1 MSQEQALVVLNE
13 ERRGTIQA
21 ARNAFALRRQR
32 FLVSWLGRL
41 GEQWRSCSRPVR
53 AAASR
58 HGLLQSCARSGKIL
72 RRSTRRNRVPWQ
84 VCRLGSLNNT
94 QRCLTL
100 QSTGPTT
107 AGQLGPVGGTRYIFA
122 NRAKPSC
129 RSGPVTSNVGQQKAR
144 SASSHSPMNSRPEPS
159 THFTKNADSGRRLQ
173 PRRGWV
179 RLSTVACLA
188 LSPGTETQPVRGR
201 CRPGKLRSL
210 RLPRHGAAASHFT
223 AVSSRAPSGTKCTA
237 FLALGQSQTRFKRR
251 AR

>member
-13 ERRGTIQA
+13 ERRGTIRA

-122 NRAKPSC
+122 NRAKPPC
-129 RSGPVTSNVGQQKAR
+129 RSGPVTSNVR
-144 SASSHSPMNSRPEPS
+144 PLNTPSSTFQH
-159 THFTKNADSGRRLQ
+159 TFGRIAFKHLQ
-173 PRRGWV
+173 PRYVKFGPIKKI
-179 RLSTVACLA
+179 RLGEAGPEA
-188 LSPGTETQPVRGR
+188 MGM
-201 CRPGKLRSL
+201 SL
-210 RLPRHGAAASHFT
+210 RGKSQSARLRPRQGVLGLRICQSVQDLKNDSKCHGR
-223 AVSSRAPSGTKCTA
+223 SRPKSLAGKGGRSVQA
-237 FLALGQSQTRFKRR
+237 FRG
-251 AR
+251 